1 MNNFMST
8 KKTDW
13 VKDNCLETHYKIDS
27 KMNRKLKVLITIK
40 IWLEIKHFPTERSAD
55 PNAK

>member
-8 KKTDW
+8 NKTVW

-27 KMNRKLKVLITIK
+27 KINRKLKELITIK
-40 IWLEIKHFPTERSAD
+40 IWLEIKHSPTERSAD
-55 PNAK
+55 PNA